1 MVAKVATYIFNEL
14 GFNVLLATD
23 GVEALQILD
32 KNPDIS
38 LLFTDII
45 LPNGIDGKELAT
57 KIRNKIP
64 SLPVIY
70 TSGFTDG
77 KLSKDDYQQFNTQF
91 LQKPYT
97 KNDLLLTINN
107 ISFDWAIYPN
117 TVVAHRNLQFSF
129 IYSVRIIRYKL

>member
-32 KNPDIS
+32 KNSDIS

-77 KLSKDDYQQFNTQF
+77 KLSKEDYQQFNTQF

-107 ISFDWAIYPN
+107 ISFD
-117 TVVAHRNLQFSF
+117 
-129 IYSVRIIRYKL
+129 